1 MNRALM
7 AGGGVIG
14 AKGVLQSLFATQVAT
29 GSGLTGAAASL
40 SAISTGAVAATA
52 GIAALVGTLGW
63 VAYKTWK
70 IKEAKD
76 AVLEEI
82 ESNRKYRY
90 PSIEAL
96 YSSLSETYNMA
107 VKTKRAVDEVV
118 AGKVSKRLRDI
129 KSEPSHP
136 TGGPGSW
143 GNLPSLHLR
152 GWYRETMCITWTK
165 PVRMT

>member
-1 MNRALM
+1 MQSAGVAGRGAMNRALM

-70 IKEAKD
+70 IKERRMPYWKR
-76 AVLEEI
+76 
-82 ESNRKYRY
+82 SNRTASTVIR
-90 PSIEAL
+90 P
-96 YSSLSETYNMA
+96 
-107 VKTKRAVDEVV
+107 
-118 AGKVSKRLRDI
+118 
-129 KSEPSHP
+129 
-136 TGGPGSW
+136 
-143 GNLPSLHLR
+143 
-152 GWYRETMCITWTK
+152 
-165 PVRMT
+165 